1 MKKLSLSILTVLC
14 AVCFMF
20 GMGLMAS
27 VNYASADVAGGAP
40 VLSETK
46 VMRSNDNDKML
57 LATAIKNYA
66 DVYEVGYDFVG
77 EVETTIAENQRF
89 YTSITTGSNEWTAES
104 IFGGDF
110 AGAGL
115 IVWEIEFEVGDSYEF
130 KPYAI
135 YGDRNEQGQ
144 LLASGYKVAPEES
157 TVKQFFSVT
166 FTTHDGSEVLSSK
179 IYQKGAEI
187 VAPEKGLTYTIG
199 NDKFEVFYDE
209 MKNASVTTANESATY
224 KVFSEICTPD
234 GMGKGYINIFGDNFG
249 SSKATENTYVSL
261 SAHSTFGNL
270 TTAYNNERVLYRER
284 GAGTGLDNGENL
296 IFYFAPNSV
305 MTELYIPFY
314 IIQGNSL
321 DLGMHAYTMSYNPT
335 LPVKYIDADG
345 NQVNKEDI
353 QNGAWYTAVYTL
365 TDATQKLDQ
374 TYRLVL
380 SNGSSVTTKAY
391 IRAPYFGLADGVSVN
406 DFENVKADLGR
417 GFMGKT
423 NSQVVNYIENGELVS
438 KITNG
443 SGIDT
448 PFSNAIAE
456 EYLVAQSEGGK
467 VMRFD
472 VKFDGGWT
480 TYNGV
485 INDQN
490 TYMSNKIRGD
500 RFGNKYVRFYNAN
513 GEEVDYASL
522 QEGVWYKWVFDIDA
536 IKTNVGAQSILTGS
550 YAGLSL
556 RIYANES
563 GETISIKNVEFVA
576 KTNENA

>member
-77 EVETTIAENQRF
+77 EVETTIAEKQRF

-144 LLASGYKVAPEES
+144 LLASGYKVTPEES

-187 VAPEKGLTYTIG
+187 VAPDKGLTYTIG
-199 NDKFEVFYDE
+199 HDKFEVFYDE

-224 KVFSEICTPD
+224 KVFSTICTPD
-234 GMGKGYINIFGDNFG
+234 GMGKGYFNIYGDNFG
-249 SSKATENTYVSL
+249 SEKAPTNTYVSL
-261 SAHSTFGNL
+261 SAHSTHGNL
-270 TTAYNNERVLYRER
+270 TETYNNERVLYRER

-314 IIQGNSL
+314 IIQGDSL

-391 IRAPYFGLADGVSVN
+391 IRAPYFGLADGVSPS
-406 DFENVKADLGR
+406 DFDNIKDDLGR
-417 GFMGKT
+417 GFMGIES
-423 NSQVVNYIENGELVS
+423 NSHVVNYVENGELVS

-443 SGIDT
+443 TDYKT
-448 PFSNAIAE
+448 PFSTEIAN
-456 EYLVAQSEGGK
+456 EYIAAQSEGGK
-467 VMRFD
+467 VLRFD
-472 VKFDGGWT
+472 VKFTGT
-480 TYNGV
+480 ATYNGWTSGV
-485 INDQN
+485 SSF
-490 TYMSNKIRGD
+490 MSNNIRGN
-500 RFGNKYVRFYNAN
+500 RNYIRFYDAN
-513 GEEVDYASL
+513 GTEVAYGSL
-522 QEGVWYKWVFDIDA
+522 QVGVWYKWVFDIDA
-536 IKTNVGAQSILTGS
+536 IKTDVGAQSILTGS
-550 YAGLSL
+550 YAGLSI
-556 RIYANES
+556 RFYANEA
-563 GETISIKNVEFVA
+563 GNTISIKNVEFVA
-576 KTNENA
+576 KANENA